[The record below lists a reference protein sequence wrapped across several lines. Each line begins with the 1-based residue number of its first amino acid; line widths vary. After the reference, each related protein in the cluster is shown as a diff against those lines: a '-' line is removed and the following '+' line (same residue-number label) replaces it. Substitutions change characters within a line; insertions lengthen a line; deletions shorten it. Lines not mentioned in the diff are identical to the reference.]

1 MSVTNVN
8 SAAQT
13 QSTQSASKRLN
24 ENFDMFLMMLTT
36 QLKNQNPMDPLDAN
50 KFTEQLVQY
59 SSVEQQVAMNQS
71 LDQLK
76 AIMVAQ
82 NAASL
87 VSYVGAEV
95 TAQGNAAVLKDGKAS
110 WVFSTGTQAQSM
122 QVEIRNEAGAVVAT
136 RTITP
141 SSKDHTFQWDGKAND
156 GTSLPAGTY
165 RVTVTAKD
173 AQGATMPVTTKVS
186 GIVRE
191 IDFSTPEPTLM
202 VNGMKIPASAILSV
216 RR

>member
-8 SAAQT
+8 TAAQT

-24 ENFDMFLMMLTT
+24 QNFDMFLMMLTT

-59 SSVEQQVAMNQS
+59 SSVEQQVAKNQS
-71 LDQLK
+71 LNQLK
-76 AIMVAQ
+76 AIIVAQ

-95 TAQGNAAVLKDGKAS
+95 TAQGNAAALKDGKAT
-110 WVFSTGTQAQSM
+110 WMFSTGTQAQSM

-156 GTSLPAGTY
+156 GTSLPPGTY

>member
-1 MSVTNVN
+1 MSVNSVN
-8 SAAQT
+8 TASQT
-13 QSTQSASKRLN
+13 QAPRSASTRLN
-24 ENFDMFLMMLTT
+24 QNFDMFLMMLTT
-36 QLKNQNPMDPLDAN
+36 QLQNQNPLDPLDAN

-59 SSVEQQVAMNQS
+59 SSVEQQIAMNQS

-76 AIMVAQ
+76 SIVIAQ

-95 TAQGNAAVLKDGKAS
+95 TAQGNAAALKDGKAK
-110 WVFSTGTQAQSM
+110 WMFSTGTQAKTM
-122 QVEIRNEAGAVVAT
+122 QVEIRNEAGAIVAT

-141 SSKDHTFQWDGKAND
+141 TDKDHTFEWDGKAND
-156 GTSLPAGTY
+156 GSTLPPGTY

-173 AQGATMPVTTKVS
+173 AQGADVPVTTKVS
-186 GIVRE
+186 GIVKE

>member
-8 SAAQT
+8 TTTQT

-24 ENFDMFLMMLTT
+24 QNFDMFLMMLTT

-95 TAQGNAAVLKDGKAS
+95 TAQGNAAVLKDGKAN

-141 SSKDHTFQWDGKAND
+141 SAKDHSFQWDGKAND
-156 GTSLPAGTY
+156 GTSLPNGTY

-186 GIVRE
+186 GVVRE

>member
-24 ENFDMFLMMLTT
+24 QNFDMFLMMLTT

>member
-1 MSVTNVN
+1 MSTTSVN
-8 SAAQT
+8 SATQT
-13 QSTQSASKRLN
+13 QAPQTASKRLN
-24 ENFDMFLMMLTT
+24 QNFDMFLMMLTA
-36 QLKNQNPMDPLDAN
+36 QLQNQNPLDPLDAN

-59 SSVEQQVAMNQS
+59 SSVEQQIATNQS

-76 AIMVAQ
+76 SIIVAQ

-87 VSYVGAEV
+87 VSYVGSEV
-95 TAQGNAAVLKDGKAS
+95 TAQGNAAALKDGKAK
-110 WVFSTGTQAQSM
+110 WMFSTGAQAKTM

-136 RTITP
+136 RTISPT
-141 SSKDHTFQWDGKAND
+141 SKDHTFEWDGKAND
-156 GTSLPAGTY
+156 GSTVPAGTY

-173 AQGATMPVTTKVS
+173 AQGADVPVTTKVS
-186 GIVRE
+186 GIVKE
-191 IDFSTPEPTLM
+191 IDFSTAEPTLM

>member
-8 SAAQT
+8 SAAQS

-136 RTITP
+136 RSITP
-141 SSKDHTFQWDGKAND
+141 SGKDHTFEWDGKAND

>member
-24 ENFDMFLMMLTT
+24 QNFDMFLMMLTT

-173 AQGATMPVTTKVS
+173 AQGATIPVTTKVS